1 MPECELP
8 CEWIVVW
15 TDSDLTIKQ
24 EDVVYYTDSI
34 HIITRIFGLMLTN
47 PDIVTYNIEEDGEVM
62 EFTYQ
67 LYEDEPQIFTLYRRK
82 MMEMD

>member
-1 MPECELP
+1 MPEFELP

-24 EDVVYYTDSI
+24 EDVIYYTDSI
-34 HIITRIFGLMLTN
+34 HISTRIFGLMLTS

-67 LYEDEPQIFTLYRRK
+67 LCEDEPQIFTLYRRNR
-82 MMEMD
+82 EIEE